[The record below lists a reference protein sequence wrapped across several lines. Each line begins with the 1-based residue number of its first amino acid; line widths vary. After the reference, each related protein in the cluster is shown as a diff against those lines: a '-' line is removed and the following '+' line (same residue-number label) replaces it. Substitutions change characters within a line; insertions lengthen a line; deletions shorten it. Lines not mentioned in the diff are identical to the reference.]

1 MKTDLQE
8 LNEEE
13 EYVRDNSPSNNDKLE
28 EEEDHEQY
36 DNQYDKES
44 NNLGDTQEVIQ
55 ISIRDQEMDLDDID

>member
-13 EYVRDNSPSNNDKLE
+13 EFVRDNSPSIKDQLE
-28 EEEDHEQY
+28 QEEDHVQD
-36 DNQYDKES
+36 DNQEDQES

-55 ISIRDQEMDLDDID
+55 ISIKDQEMDLDDID